1 MPAVAPLDLL
11 GSFQTKKQQKHLA
24 CFVRTSKNS
33 FFNKKLFFLHHFLIA
48 APSFW
53 HTNSSDPFMDVLDQN
68 RQAFL
73 KRECRK
79 IFDTRYSHGSISSPD
94 FQANTLHM
102 LAKSMR

>member
-53 HTNSSDPFMDVLDQN
+53 HTLFRPFHGCFGSKQTG
-68 RQAFL
+68 FL
-73 KRECRK
+73 KARV
-79 IFDTRYSHGSISSPD
+79 SQD
-94 FQANTLHM
+94 F
-102 LAKSMR
+102 